1 MYTGLK
7 VVYGFCDECF
17 GALHLEKSDL
27 FMSFRFAKGYKC
39 FGALHLP
46 KSVNHF
52 QLSINSTPTG
62 LKVTLYSV
70 VGYLLGFSP
79 IFAHFALLTMLH
91 LLKVLHFWL
100 QCCLTAVLKVLH
112 FWLQCCLKAV
122 WRQCLHFAE
131 SQANSGRNQRRLVVG
146 SWIILN

>member
-1 MYTGLK
+1 MIYTGLK

-52 QLSINSTPTG
+52 QLSI
-62 LKVTLYSV
+62 
-70 VGYLLGFSP
+70 LLIVFK
-79 IFAHFALLTMLH
+79 IWW
-91 LLKVLHFWL
+91 LLKRNF
-100 QCCLTAVLKVLH
+100 
-112 FWLQCCLKAV
+112 
-122 WRQCLHFAE
+122 RQ
-131 SQANSGRNQRRLVVG
+131 LVNYDTTRIARATVVAKTQ
-146 SWIILN
+146 L